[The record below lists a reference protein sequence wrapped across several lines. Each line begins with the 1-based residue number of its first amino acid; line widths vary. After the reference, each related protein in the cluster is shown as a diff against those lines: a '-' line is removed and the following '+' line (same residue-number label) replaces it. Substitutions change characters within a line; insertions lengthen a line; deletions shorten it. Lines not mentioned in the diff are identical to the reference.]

1 MLYVR
6 THQSSFCK
14 SHSGHSLF
22 ALHTKLTSS
31 LESHEILIH
40 TRSTLRG
47 RATYQKHYPSCIKCI
62 AHIAAADLSVSR
74 ETIIN
79 EALWFHFPGLEREE
93 TPGFPWLWELL
104 SGAGSTSCFLRRVSV
119 IWMFGSCR
127 LSEYLRRSRGAAG
140 FLSGALDGA
149 SISSA
154 LHHLLA
160 NAAALGPAK
169 CHLQPTSLPSLWEV
183 FFKLWTHNKC
193 WVAFR
198 KREGRAAT
206 SWDVVTRRF
215 GNKSAAR
222 RRIKRRIDG
231 GECSGWILCSHVVW
245 VDL

>member
-1 MLYVR
+1 MCDHVFLKRSWIPNTTCTYTTRTSLLGLVRHLSQYFHVWCFVLYVR

-14 SHSGHSLF
+14 SHSGLSLF

-127 LSEYLRRSRGAAG
+127 LS
-140 FLSGALDGA
+140 DG
-149 SISSA
+149 
-154 LHHLLA
+154 
-160 NAAALGPAK
+160 
-169 CHLQPTSLPSLWEV
+169 
-183 FFKLWTHNKC
+183 
-193 WVAFR
+193 
-198 KREGRAAT
+198 
-206 SWDVVTRRF
+206 VVEQQV
-215 GNKSAAR
+215 SCL
-222 RRIKRRIDG
+222 
-231 GECSGWILCSHVVW
+231 EL
-245 VDL
+245 